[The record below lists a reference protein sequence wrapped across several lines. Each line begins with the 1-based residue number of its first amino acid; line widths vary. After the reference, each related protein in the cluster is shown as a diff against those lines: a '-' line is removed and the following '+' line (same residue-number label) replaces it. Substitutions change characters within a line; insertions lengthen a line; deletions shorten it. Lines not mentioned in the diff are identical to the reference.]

1 MDIKYADVTRINEE
15 RGDQSF
21 MGIERVSWGIKLFGA
36 VSTTWMSW
44 KLGHKTSTED
54 SFNTIKT
61 LRDIESILQKHP
73 SLR

>member
-1 MDIKYADVTRINEE
+1 M
-15 RGDQSF
+15 
-21 MGIERVSWGIKLFGA
+21 GIKLFGA